1 MDKEKRMAEKHTA
14 QRRKEDAELVR
25 VLVWFGAAVAAELVL
40 LLLNRYYISPHTG
53 VEMDFQIALYTH
65 FPLVIGVLALLTVA
79 GAAWL
84 IMRWKKGGSCLL
96 PGAAA
101 GVLLALLVSGIYTP
115 MAFMRV
121 VIMVLILLGL
131 ASIPGLQVVICSWRL
146 WQLREQRVSVEEQGT
161 FRDFTH
167 GRPWIRESLLSWY

>member
-1 MDKEKRMAEKHTA
+1 MKGSRLKKTAWYTANIFIPLSETRLTMNTIIPSWKKQFQRIRVARKLMGRRQRNQTAYTWAEAVALTGMTPA
-14 QRRKEDAELVR
+14 QLEQRFLRRKRLY
-25 VLVWFGAAVAAELVL
+25 LVL
-40 LLLNRYYISPHTG
+40 S
-53 VEMDFQIALYTH
+53 AL
-65 FPLVIGVLALLTVA
+65 PALLAT
-79 GAAWL
+79 GL
-84 IMRWKKGGSCLL
+84 
-96 PGAAA
+96 
-101 GVLLALLVSGIYTP
+101 LLALLVSGIYTP

-167 GRPWIRESLLSWY
+167 NRPWIRESLLSWY

>member
-1 MDKEKRMAEKHTA
+1 AWYTANIFIPLSETRLTMNTIIPSWKKQFQRIRVARKLMGRRQRNQTAYTWAEAVALTGMTPA
-14 QRRKEDAELVR
+14 QLEQRFLRRKRLY
-25 VLVWFGAAVAAELVL
+25 LVL
-40 LLLNRYYISPHTG
+40 S
-53 VEMDFQIALYTH
+53 AL
-65 FPLVIGVLALLTVA
+65 PALLAT
-79 GAAWL
+79 GL
-84 IMRWKKGGSCLL
+84 
-96 PGAAA
+96 
-101 GVLLALLVSGIYTP
+101 LLALLVSGIYTP

>member
-1 MDKEKRMAEKHTA
+1 MKGNRLKKTAWYTANIFIPLSETRLTMNTIIPSWKKQFQRIRVARKLMGRRQRNQTAYTWAEAVALTGMTPA
-14 QRRKEDAELVR
+14 QLEQRFLRRKRLY
-25 VLVWFGAAVAAELVL
+25 LVL
-40 LLLNRYYISPHTG
+40 S
-53 VEMDFQIALYTH
+53 AL
-65 FPLVIGVLALLTVA
+65 PALL
-79 GAAWL
+79 
-84 IMRWKKGGSCLL
+84 
-96 PGAAA
+96 AA
-101 GVLLALLVSGIYTP
+101 GLLLALLVSGIYTP

-167 GRPWIRESLLSWY
+167 GRPWIRESLLSWH

>member
-1 MDKEKRMAEKHTA
+1 MKGNRLKKTAWYTANIFIPLSETRLTMNTIIPSWKKQFQRIRVARKLMGRRQRNQTAYTWAEAVALTGMTPA
-14 QRRKEDAELVR
+14 QLEQRFLRRKRLY
-25 VLVWFGAAVAAELVL
+25 LVL
-40 LLLNRYYISPHTG
+40 SALPTLLATG
-53 VEMDFQIALYTH
+53 L
-65 FPLVIGVLALLTVA
+65 
-79 GAAWL
+79 
-84 IMRWKKGGSCLL
+84 
-96 PGAAA
+96 
-101 GVLLALLVSGIYTP
+101 LLALLVRGIYTP

-167 GRPWIRESLLSWY
+167 GRPWIRESLLSWH

>member
-1 MDKEKRMAEKHTA
+1 MKGNRLKKTAWYTANIFIPLSETRLTMNTIIPSWKKQFQRIRVARKLMGRRQRNQTAYTWAEAVALTGMTLA
-14 QRRKEDAELVR
+14 QLEQRFLRRKRLY
-25 VLVWFGAAVAAELVL
+25 LVL
-40 LLLNRYYISPHTG
+40 S
-53 VEMDFQIALYTH
+53 AL
-65 FPLVIGVLALLTVA
+65 PALLAT
-79 GAAWL
+79 GL
-84 IMRWKKGGSCLL
+84 
-96 PGAAA
+96 
-101 GVLLALLVSGIYTP
+101 LLALLVSGIYTP

>member
-1 MDKEKRMAEKHTA
+1 MKGNRLKKTAWYAANIFVPLSETRLTMNTIIPSWKKQFQRIRVARKLMGRRQRNQTAYTWAEAVALTGMT
-14 QRRKEDAELVR
+14 QEQLEQRFLRRKRLY
-25 VLVWFGAAVAAELVL
+25 LVL
-40 LLLNRYYISPHTG
+40 S
-53 VEMDFQIALYTH
+53 AL
-65 FPLVIGVLALLTVA
+65 PALLAT
-79 GAAWL
+79 GL
-84 IMRWKKGGSCLL
+84 
-96 PGAAA
+96 
-101 GVLLALLVSGIYTP
+101 LLALLVSGIYTP

>member
-1 MDKEKRMAEKHTA
+1 MKGNRLKKTAWYTANIFVPLSETRLTMNTIIPSWKKQFQRIRVTRKLMGRRQRNQTAYTWAEAVALTGMTPA
-14 QRRKEDAELVR
+14 QLEQRFLRRKRLY
-25 VLVWFGAAVAAELVL
+25 LVL
-40 LLLNRYYISPHTG
+40 S
-53 VEMDFQIALYTH
+53 AL
-65 FPLVIGVLALLTVA
+65 PALLAT
-79 GAAWL
+79 GL
-84 IMRWKKGGSCLL
+84 
-96 PGAAA
+96 
-101 GVLLALLVSGIYTP
+101 LLALLVSGIYTP

>member
-1 MDKEKRMAEKHTA
+1 MKGNRLKKTA
-14 QRRKEDAELVR
+14 WYTANIFIPLSETRLTMNTIIPSWKKQFQRIRVARKLMGRRQRNQTAYTWTEAVALTGMTPAQLEQRFLRRKQLY
-25 VLVWFGAAVAAELVL
+25 LVL
-40 LLLNRYYISPHTG
+40 SALPTLLATG
-53 VEMDFQIALYTH
+53 L
-65 FPLVIGVLALLTVA
+65 
-79 GAAWL
+79 
-84 IMRWKKGGSCLL
+84 
-96 PGAAA
+96 
-101 GVLLALLVSGIYTP
+101 LLALLVSGIYTP

-167 GRPWIRESLLSWY
+167 GRPWIRESLLSWH

>member
-1 MDKEKRMAEKHTA
+1 MKSNRLKKTAWYTANIFIPLSETRLTMNTIIPSWKKQFQRIRVARKLMGRRQRNQTAYTWAEAVALTGMTPA
-14 QRRKEDAELVR
+14 QLEQRFLRRKRLY
-25 VLVWFGAAVAAELVL
+25 LVL
-40 LLLNRYYISPHTG
+40 SALPTLLATG
-53 VEMDFQIALYTH
+53 L
-65 FPLVIGVLALLTVA
+65 
-79 GAAWL
+79 
-84 IMRWKKGGSCLL
+84 
-96 PGAAA
+96 
-101 GVLLALLVSGIYTP
+101 LLALLVSGIYTP

-121 VIMVLILLGL
+121 VILVLILLGL

>member
-1 MDKEKRMAEKHTA
+1 MKGNRLKKTAWYTANIFIPLSEIRLTMNTIIPSWKKQFQRIRVARKLMGRRQRNQTAYTWAEAVALTGMTPA
-14 QRRKEDAELVR
+14 QLEQRFLRRKRLY
-25 VLVWFGAAVAAELVL
+25 LVL
-40 LLLNRYYISPHTG
+40 S
-53 VEMDFQIALYTH
+53 AL
-65 FPLVIGVLALLTVA
+65 PALLAT
-79 GAAWL
+79 GL
-84 IMRWKKGGSCLL
+84 
-96 PGAAA
+96 
-101 GVLLALLVSGIYTP
+101 LLALLISGIYTP

-167 GRPWIRESLLSWY
+167 GRPWIRKSLLSWH

>member
-1 MDKEKRMAEKHTA
+1 MKGNRLKKTAWYTANIFIPLSETRLTMNTIIPSWKKQFQRIRVARKLMGRRQRNQTAYTWAEAVALTGMTPA
-14 QRRKEDAELVR
+14 QLEQRFLRRKRLY
-25 VLVWFGAAVAAELVL
+25 LVL
-40 LLLNRYYISPHTG
+40 S
-53 VEMDFQIALYTH
+53 AL
-65 FPLVIGVLALLTVA
+65 PALLAT
-79 GAAWL
+79 GL
-84 IMRWKKGGSCLL
+84 
-96 PGAAA
+96 
-101 GVLLALLVSGIYTP
+101 LLALLVSGIYTP
-115 MAFMRV
+115 MACMRV

>member
-1 MDKEKRMAEKHTA
+1 MKGNRLKKTAWYTANIFIPLSEPRLTMNTIIPSWKKQFQRIRVARKLMGRRQRNQTAYTWAEAVALTGMTPA
-14 QRRKEDAELVR
+14 QLEQRFLRRKRLY
-25 VLVWFGAAVAAELVL
+25 LVL
-40 LLLNRYYISPHTG
+40 S
-53 VEMDFQIALYTH
+53 AL
-65 FPLVIGVLALLTVA
+65 PALLAT
-79 GAAWL
+79 GL
-84 IMRWKKGGSCLL
+84 
-96 PGAAA
+96 
-101 GVLLALLVSGIYTP
+101 LLALLVSGIYTP

>member
-1 MDKEKRMAEKHTA
+1 TGMTPA
-14 QRRKEDAELVR
+14 QLEQRFLRRKRLY
-25 VLVWFGAAVAAELVL
+25 LVL
-40 LLLNRYYISPHTG
+40 S
-53 VEMDFQIALYTH
+53 AL
-65 FPLVIGVLALLTVA
+65 PALLAT
-79 GAAWL
+79 GL
-84 IMRWKKGGSCLL
+84 
-96 PGAAA
+96 
-101 GVLLALLVSGIYTP
+101 LLALLVSGIYTP

-167 GRPWIRESLLSWY
+167 GRPWIRESLLSWH

>member
-1 MDKEKRMAEKHTA
+1 MKGNRLKKTAWYTANIFIPLSETRLTMNTIIPSWKKQFQRIRVARKLMGRRQRNQTAYTWAEAVALTGMTPA
-14 QRRKEDAELVR
+14 QLEQRCLRRKRLY
-25 VLVWFGAAVAAELVL
+25 LVL
-40 LLLNRYYISPHTG
+40 S
-53 VEMDFQIALYTH
+53 AL
-65 FPLVIGVLALLTVA
+65 PALLAT
-79 GAAWL
+79 GL
-84 IMRWKKGGSCLL
+84 
-96 PGAAA
+96 
-101 GVLLALLVSGIYTP
+101 LLALLVSGIYTP

>member
-1 MDKEKRMAEKHTA
+1 MKGNRLKKTAWYTANIFIPLSETRLTMNTIIPSWKKQFQRIRVARKLMGRRQRNQTAYTWAEAVALTGMTPA
-14 QRRKEDAELVR
+14 QLEQRFLRRKRLY
-25 VLVWFGAAVAAELVL
+25 LVL
-40 LLLNRYYISPHTG
+40 S
-53 VEMDFQIALYTH
+53 AL
-65 FPLVIGVLALLTVA
+65 PALL
-79 GAAWL
+79 
-84 IMRWKKGGSCLL
+84 
-96 PGAAA
+96 AA
-101 GVLLALLVSGIYTP
+101 GLLLALLVSGIYTP

>member
-1 MDKEKRMAEKHTA
+1 MKGNRLKKTAWYTANIFIPLSETRLTMNTIIPSWKKQFQRIRVARKLMGRRQRNQTAYTWAEAVALTGMTPA
-14 QRRKEDAELVR
+14 QLEQRFLRRKRLY
-25 VLVWFGAAVAAELVL
+25 LVL
-40 LLLNRYYISPHTG
+40 S
-53 VEMDFQIALYTH
+53 AL
-65 FPLVIGVLALLTVA
+65 PALLAT
-79 GAAWL
+79 GL
-84 IMRWKKGGSCLL
+84 
-96 PGAAA
+96 
-101 GVLLALLVSGIYTP
+101 LLALLVSGIYTP

-131 ASIPGLQVVICSWRL
+131 TSIPGLQVVICSWRL

>member
-1 MDKEKRMAEKHTA
+1 MKSNRLKKTAWYTANIFIPLSETRLTMNTIIPSWKKQFQRIRVARKLMGRRQRNQTAYTWAEAVALTGMTPA
-14 QRRKEDAELVR
+14 QLEQRFLRRKRLY
-25 VLVWFGAAVAAELVL
+25 LVL
-40 LLLNRYYISPHTG
+40 S
-53 VEMDFQIALYTH
+53 AL
-65 FPLVIGVLALLTVA
+65 PALLAT
-79 GAAWL
+79 GL
-84 IMRWKKGGSCLL
+84 
-96 PGAAA
+96 
-101 GVLLALLVSGIYTP
+101 LLALLVSGIYTP

-167 GRPWIRESLLSWY
+167 GRPWIRESLLSWH

>member
-1 MDKEKRMAEKHTA
+1 MKGNRLKKTAWYTANIFIPLSETRLTMNTIIPSWKKQFQRIRVARKLMGRRQRNQTAYTWAEAVALTGMTLA
-14 QRRKEDAELVR
+14 QLEQRFLRRKRLY
-25 VLVWFGAAVAAELVL
+25 LVL
-40 LLLNRYYISPHTG
+40 SALPTLLATG
-53 VEMDFQIALYTH
+53 L
-65 FPLVIGVLALLTVA
+65 
-79 GAAWL
+79 
-84 IMRWKKGGSCLL
+84 
-96 PGAAA
+96 
-101 GVLLALLVSGIYTP
+101 LLALLVSGIYTP

-167 GRPWIRESLLSWY
+167 GRPWIRESLLSWH

>member
-1 MDKEKRMAEKHTA
+1 SETRLTMNTIIPSWKKQFQRIRVARKLMGRRQRNQTAYTWAEAVALTGMTPA
-14 QRRKEDAELVR
+14 QLEQRFLRRKRLY
-25 VLVWFGAAVAAELVL
+25 LVL
-40 LLLNRYYISPHTG
+40 SALPTLLATG
-53 VEMDFQIALYTH
+53 L
-65 FPLVIGVLALLTVA
+65 
-79 GAAWL
+79 
-84 IMRWKKGGSCLL
+84 
-96 PGAAA
+96 
-101 GVLLALLVSGIYTP
+101 LLALLVSGIYTP

-167 GRPWIRESLLSWY
+167 GRPWIRESLLSWH

>member
-1 MDKEKRMAEKHTA
+1 MKGNRLKKTAWYTANIFIPLSETRLTMNTIIPSWKKQFQRIRVARKLMGRRQRNQTAYTWAEAVALTGMTPA
-14 QRRKEDAELVR
+14 QLEQRFLRRKRLY
-25 VLVWFGAAVAAELVL
+25 LVL
-40 LLLNRYYISPHTG
+40 SALPTLLATG
-53 VEMDFQIALYTH
+53 L
-65 FPLVIGVLALLTVA
+65 
-79 GAAWL
+79 
-84 IMRWKKGGSCLL
+84 
-96 PGAAA
+96 
-101 GVLLALLVSGIYTP
+101 LLALLVSGIYTP

>member
-1 MDKEKRMAEKHTA
+1 MKGNRLKKTAWYTANIFIPLSETRLTMNTIIPSWKKQFQRIRVARKLMGRRQRNQTAYTWAEAVALTGMTPA
-14 QRRKEDAELVR
+14 QLEQRFLRRKRLY
-25 VLVWFGAAVAAELVL
+25 LVL
-40 LLLNRYYISPHTG
+40 STLP
-53 VEMDFQIALYTH
+53 
-65 FPLVIGVLALLTVA
+65 ALLAT
-79 GAAWL
+79 GL
-84 IMRWKKGGSCLL
+84 
-96 PGAAA
+96 
-101 GVLLALLVSGIYTP
+101 LLALLVSGIYTP

>member
-1 MDKEKRMAEKHTA
+1 MKGNRLKKTAWYTANIFIPLSETRLTMNTIIPSWKKQFQRIRVARKLMGRRQRNQTAYTWAEAVALTGMTPA
-14 QRRKEDAELVR
+14 QLEQRFLRRKRLY
-25 VLVWFGAAVAAELVL
+25 LVL
-40 LLLNRYYISPHTG
+40 SALPTLLATG
-53 VEMDFQIALYTH
+53 L
-65 FPLVIGVLALLTVA
+65 
-79 GAAWL
+79 
-84 IMRWKKGGSCLL
+84 
-96 PGAAA
+96 
-101 GVLLALLVSGIYTP
+101 LLALLVSGIYTP

-167 GRPWIRESLLSWY
+167 GRPWIRESLLSWH

>member
-1 MDKEKRMAEKHTA
+1 MKGNRLKKTAWYTANIFIPLSETRLTMNTIIPSWKKQFQRIRVARKLMGRRQRNQTAYTWAEAVALTEMTPT
-14 QRRKEDAELVR
+14 QLEQRFLRRKRLY
-25 VLVWFGAAVAAELVL
+25 LVL
-40 LLLNRYYISPHTG
+40 S
-53 VEMDFQIALYTH
+53 AL
-65 FPLVIGVLALLTVA
+65 PALLAT
-79 GAAWL
+79 GL
-84 IMRWKKGGSCLL
+84 
-96 PGAAA
+96 
-101 GVLLALLVSGIYTP
+101 LLALLVSGIYTP

>member
-1 MDKEKRMAEKHTA
+1 MKGNRLKKTAWYTANIFIPLSETRLTMNTIIPSWKKQFQRIRVARKLMGRRQRNQTAYTWAE
-14 QRRKEDAELVR
+14 
-25 VLVWFGAAVAAELVL
+25 AVALTGMTPAQLEQRFLLRKRLYLVL
-40 LLLNRYYISPHTG
+40 SALPTLLATG
-53 VEMDFQIALYTH
+53 L
-65 FPLVIGVLALLTVA
+65 
-79 GAAWL
+79 
-84 IMRWKKGGSCLL
+84 
-96 PGAAA
+96 
-101 GVLLALLVSGIYTP
+101 LLALLVSGIYTP

-167 GRPWIRESLLSWY
+167 GRPWIRESLLSWH